1 MRPHDLRQGGV
12 ALYKVKPFLGLS
24 EYMSRHCRL
33 RLVEACARG
42 LERELSERCDM
53 GVSHLDP
60 RVGAASVLAG
70 ILDVSPRTVQRWL
83 SGGVQSCN
91 VNAEKLIQ
99 TSLEHAPEETKRL
112 LAEDLAQH
120 KAELER
126 LLEGLNA
133 IDHAEE
139 EVVPGGVGGDLP
151 GEFVKNSFTKGGQ
164 A

>member
-1 MRPHDLRQGGV
+1 MRPHDLRHGGV
-12 ALYKVKPFLGLS
+12 ALYEVKPILGLS

-42 LERELSERCDM
+42 LERELSERCDT

-99 TSLEHAPEETKRL
+99 ASLEHAPEETKRL

-126 LLEGLNA
+126 LLEDLA
-133 IDHAEE
+133 DFDHAEE
-139 EVVPGGVGGDLP
+139 DLIPVGVGVDLP
-151 GEFVKNSFTKGGQ
+151 GESVKNSFKSGGQ